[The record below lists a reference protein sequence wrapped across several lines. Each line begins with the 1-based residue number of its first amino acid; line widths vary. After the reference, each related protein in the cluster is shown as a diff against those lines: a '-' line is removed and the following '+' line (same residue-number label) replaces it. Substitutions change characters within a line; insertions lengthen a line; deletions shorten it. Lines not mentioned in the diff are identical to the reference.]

1 VGYRIYERPRL
12 IVNVE
17 LGGQYQRFDYSQQG
31 DRSIWSARISENLIW
46 KPSDKLA
53 LTQKMQ
59 YMPNVSDLSDY
70 RVRFDLIA
78 SYPLFKRITMSL
90 NAVNEYESLPPR
102 GVDNNDLQI
111 TTNVNITF

>member
-1 VGYRIYERPRL
+1 
-12 IVNVE
+12 
-17 LGGQYQRFDYSQQG
+17 
-31 DRSIWSARISENLIW
+31 
-46 KPSDKLA
+46 
-53 LTQKMQ
+53 MQ